1 MSVAKNSKNP
11 SVIVALMVISGI
23 QIVVLVS
30 VILTE
35 QTNTSAKLRMAN
47 VRANQTL
54 PEIIVTNVLLVTTTS
69 LLALLANVIPL
80 ARQIT
85 NVNKIRDN
93 VRARRITL
101 ESNAMSAKMGFGIIR
116 SVLVSAIRFMF

>member
-1 MSVAKNSKNP
+1 
-11 SVIVALMVISGI
+11 MVISGI

-80 ARQIT
+80 VRQIT

-101 ESNAMSAKMGFGIIR
+101 ESNAMCAKMGFGIIR
-116 SVLVSAIRFMF
+116 SVLVSAILFMF

>member
-116 SVLVSAIRFMF
+116 SVLVSAILFMF